1 MTTTTKTNTAIEI
14 TATDKMTTAA
24 NQVTL
29 GTMISLSGLVG
40 VWGVACLVSAIAQSG
55 GILAM
60 ARTYMTAIGM

>member
-14 TATDKMTTAA
+14 TTTEKMTNAA

-29 GTMISLSGLVG
+29 GMMVSLSGLVG
-40 VWGVACLVSAIAQSG
+40 VWGVACLISAIAQSD

-60 ARTYMTAIGM
+60 GRTYMTAIGM

>member
-60 ARTYMTAIGM
+60 ARNYMSAIGM